1 MALRGATRVAHF
13 LSLKTSHHFYLIT
26 NSIHT
31 ETNSLNPQNPKTE
44 SKPDT
49 QFHNTHNLSIDRNDI
64 INKLITIF
72 TKKLQN
78 TEELRAYGDR
88 LTTDIVETVLKSF
101 KNWKFA
107 YDFFLWATE
116 QDRYKHNCYTYNT
129 MASILSVSK
138 QNEVLKNLVIDMV
151 KSKCS
156 MSAGA
161 LGFLIRCLGN
171 QGLVDEALYI
181 FDEAQ
186 TMGLTVVN
194 SYSYIC
200 LLEVLAKSNKVELVE
215 MKLEE
220 MRNLGLAWDKFTLTP
235 VLQAYC
241 NCRRFEEALSVFNQM
256 RDNGWVDEHVLA
268 ICFVSFRRWG
278 EIDKAFELIEK
289 MEMLNISL
297 NEKTMCLLVHG
308 FANESRIDKAVQL
321 FDKMRKLGFGLD
333 QKLYSVLIDG
343 LCKRKELNKA
353 LDLYGEMKNTGILA
367 DVVTV
372 KNLISAFCV
381 EGDFVTATKLFEES
395 GEEFGLEAGVLL
407 FNALLEGLVNR
418 GLVKKAYSLIQVM
431 MGVECDDEADADNM
445 FKVTKKVVPSTDS
458 FRIVIDCLCRNQK
471 LDLALR
477 LFVDVGR
484 LGYQGNLLIYNN
496 LISELCNLDRLEE
509 GIDLLKEMKE
519 SGLKPTHFMHNCIFG
534 CLCRREDVSAALVLL
549 REMRSCGHQPWIKHS
564 SMLVKKLC
572 KNGKSFEACNF
583 LNGMVQEG
591 FLPDIIAYSAA
602 IDGLFKL
609 REVDKAMELFQDIS
623 ARGYQLDLVAYNIII
638 RGLCKFGKVSEA
650 EEFMNNM
657 LRKGLLPS
665 VVTYNIMI
673 DGLCKINEIGQAL
686 IFLKRMIDGTIEPT
700 IVTYTTLI
708 DGLCSAGK
716 HDEALVLWEEM
727 DKKGCIPN
735 RIAYMALISG
745 LCKCNKA
752 DVGLVYFH
760 EMEEKKMK
768 PDIFVYVSLIN
779 GFASNGELL
788 SAFEILKEMVQKE
801 TFPGKS
807 DKNYP
812 ILIEAV
818 RKLSEDAS
826 TSSEIKNL
834 ITKGFVADICTI
846 SGSGNTIDESP

>member
-1 MALRGATRVAHF
+1 MALRGATRVTHF

-31 ETNSLNPQNPKTE
+31 ENNSLNPQNPKTE

-49 QFHNTHNLSIDRNDI
+49 QFPNTHNLSVNRNEI
-64 INKLITIF
+64 INKLITVF
-72 TKKLQN
+72 TKKFQN
-78 TEELRAYGDR
+78 SEELRAYGDR

-107 YDFFLWATE
+107 YDFFLWAKA

-129 MASILSVSK
+129 MASILSVSR
-138 QNEVLKNLVIDMV
+138 QNGVLKTLVFDMIN
-151 KSKCS
+151 SKCS
-156 MSAGA
+156 MSPGA

-186 TMGLTVVN
+186 KVGLTVGN
-194 SYSYIC
+194 SYSYNC

-220 MRNLGLAWDKFTLTP
+220 MRNLGLGSDKFTLTP
-235 VLQAYC
+235 VLLAYC
-241 NCRRFEEALSVFNQM
+241 NSRRFEEALSVFNQM
-256 RDNGWVDEHVLA
+256 RDNGWVDEHVLT
-268 ICFVSFRRWG
+268 ILVVSVSKWG

-289 MEMLNISL
+289 MEMLNIRL
-297 NEKTMCLLVHG
+297 NEKTVCLLVHG
-308 FANESRIDKAVQL
+308 FVKQSRIDKAVQL
-321 FDKMRKLGFGLD
+321 FDKMRKSGCILD
-333 QKLYSVLIDG
+333 LKLYSVLIDG
-343 LCKRKELNKA
+343 LCKKKELNKA
-353 LDLYGEMKNTGILA
+353 LDLYVEMKSTGILA
-367 DVVTV
+367 DVVIV
-372 KNLISAFCV
+372 KNLISAYCV
-381 EGDFVTATKLFEES
+381 EGDFVTSAKLVEES
-395 GEEFGLEAGVLL
+395 VQEFELDAGVLL
-407 FNALLEGLVNR
+407 FNALLEGLANR
-418 GLVKKAYSLIQVM
+418 GMVNKAYSLIQFM
-431 MGVECDDEADADNM
+431 MGVECEGEADADSM
-445 FKVTKKVVPSTDS
+445 FKITKKVVPSADS

-477 LFVDVGR
+477 LFADMGH

-509 GIDLLKEMKE
+509 GIDLLKKMKE
-519 SGLKPTHFMHNCIFG
+519 SGLKPTHFTHNCIFG
-534 CLCRREDVSAALVLL
+534 CLCRREDVSAALVLV
-549 REMRSCGHQPWIKHS
+549 REMRAFSHQPWIKHS

-572 KNGKSFEACNF
+572 KNGKSVEACNF

-591 FLPDIIAYSAA
+591 FLPDIVAYSAA

-623 ARGYQLDLVAYNIII
+623 SRGYQPDLVAYNIILS
-638 RGLCKFGKVSEA
+638 GLCKFGKVLEA
-650 EEFMNNM
+650 EEFLNNM
-657 LRKGLLPS
+657 LMKGLLPS

-673 DGLCKINEIGQAL
+673 DGFCKINEIGQAL

-708 DGLCSAGK
+708 DGLCSTGK

-727 DKKGCIPN
+727 EKKGCIPN

-752 DVGLVYFH
+752 DIGLDYFH
-760 EMEEKKMK
+760 EMEEKEMK
-768 PDIFVYVSLIN
+768 PDVFVYVSLIN
-779 GFASNGELL
+779 GFASNGEFL
-788 SAFEILKEMVQKE
+788 SVFEILKEMLQKE

-807 DKNYP
+807 DKYYP

-818 RKLSEDAS
+818 QKLSEDAS

-834 ITKGFVADICTI
+834 IIKGCFQI
-846 SGSGNTIDESP
+846 SILFLEVVIQ